1 MSIDTWSRQKG
12 LLGQGSVSIDTWGGQ
27 KSSLGRGSLLA
38 TTPGVDRKAPWDEAL
53 C

>member
-1 MSIDTWSRQKG
+1 MSIDTWGRQKG
-12 LLGQGSVSIDTWGGQ
+12 PLGRGSVSRDTWGKQ

-38 TTPGVDRKAPWDEAL
+38 STLGVDRKAPWDEAL

>member
-38 TTPGVDRKAPWDEAL
+38 TTLGVDRKAPWDEAL